1 MQYCTICQKSIATIH
16 ILDLQDGAVSEQK
29 HLCPGC
35 AEKSG
40 DVAPPTKF
48 GPLKKLST
56 EILEDL
62 VSGLK
67 SPSEPSPGTQSPTCP
82 ACGLTAED
90 FRMRGRLGCPRCYE
104 TLRDSLISLLERV
117 HDGKT
122 HVGRYPGRTANT
134 EPDNLT
140 DLHRRLADAI
150 RDENYEDAARLRDE
164 LRELKP

>member
-16 ILDLQDGAVSEQK
+16 ILDLQDGVIAEQK
-29 HLCPGC
+29 HLCPSC
-35 AEKSG
+35 AESSG
-40 DVAPPTKF
+40 DVAPAAKF

-67 SPSEPSPGTQSPTCP
+67 SPSEPSADPQSPVCP

-104 TLRDSLISLLERV
+104 TLHDALSSLLEKV

-122 HVGRYPGRTANT
+122 HVGRYPGRTAKA
-134 EPDNLT
+134 EPANLA
-140 DLHRRLADAI
+140 DLRRRLADAI
-150 RDENYEDAARLRDE
+150 RDENYEDAAKLRDE